1 MSTKKPVLAAVVGAC
16 LLFSMPALAAD
27 DVAAATDNTTE
38 QNTPNTPT
46 DNGELNNAPDTPLNE
61 EGQNQEEIPTPQQPS
76 QNKAGVAQVRD
87 KVLLYPANQTAIVN
101 EEKILMPAAPFIDRD
116 VTMVPLRFLT
126 QDVLKA
132 TVTWNQESKTVT
144 IISPEKTVTID
155 LANNTVLDGEAL
167 YEAPLPP
174 VEKDG
179 YTFVPLRL
187 LAEVFGCNV
196 SYDAATSGISI
207 LTPAR
212 EIIIPIAEFKQESTI
227 TAGQPLILYDYSYD
241 PAGNTITKREWKV
254 EKDGQLVTKT
264 DDLSKTFSYPQA
276 GTYQIS
282 LRVQNDKKVWSDWT
296 TQAVEILVN
305 EPPVITKFD
314 ATTTRLYPG
323 EDIDF
328 SYVAANEHWEEIT
341 QTRYTYTWKDEKG
354 VTQEVTEKPR
364 SFWYPGF
371 VTVSLQVKDAYGN
384 WSEPKSID
392 VQVYKKEVFSE
403 LAYKFQSVIPGEIY
417 LNHNNVNYNDYDAAE
432 ITSVSHQ
439 PVTLIA
445 SNNPEKV
452 SMTGILY
459 QDSASGDIRLRF
471 HHRNTATYKIN
482 IWAIARN
489 TSDHP
494 IQLTIKKKAQVGPWP
509 DVLQVGQQVVVNY
522 LQGEERPETITIQPG
537 EQYIINHGQ
546 RALAI
551 DDLVAGLI
559 DVSCAE
565 PLEFTICSVPDTMK
579 NPDVTQLVKLDKILT
594 HIRGTFANATIDMAV
609 TASGKEIE
617 KIIVGRED
625 AYDGYFLSGNDAM
638 TNTPTVNNGNRGV
651 LHHITITAE
660 EKVGVML
667 NPRGTM
673 FQGSLINFDGKLCYL
688 ANSGLLKG
696 NHNGIIIGTLEAGE
710 TKTLTYMAPSGSDSP
725 ILLMLIPE
733 KDW

>member
-1 MSTKKPVLAAVVGAC
+1 MSAKKTILTALVSAC
-16 LLFSMPALAAD
+16 LLFALPAWAEET
-27 DVAAATDNTTE
+27 TD
-38 QNTPNTPT
+38 TPNDTQT
-46 DNGELNNAPDTPLNE
+46 NTAANSETNNIPSDSENQQTEGADTV
-61 EGQNQEEIPTPQQPS
+61 TPQPS
-76 QNKAGVAQVRD
+76 ENKPNVIQIHD
-87 KVLLYPANQTAIVN
+87 KVILYPANTTATVN
-101 EEKILMPAAPFIDRD
+101 ADKILMAAAPYVDQD

-126 QDVLKA
+126 QDILKA
-132 TVTWNQESKTVT
+132 TVNWDQASKTVT
-144 IISPEKTVTID
+144 IISPDKTVTID
-155 LANNTVLDGEAL
+155 LTNNTVLDGEVL
-167 YEAPLPP
+167 YQAPLPP

-187 LAEVFGCNV
+187 LAEVFGCTV
-196 SYDAATSGISI
+196 SYDAVTKQITIVTPSREVI
-207 LTPAR
+207 L
-212 EIIIPIAEFKQESTI
+212 PIADFKQESTV
-227 TAGQPLILYDYSYD
+227 TAGQMLTLYDYSYD
-241 PAGNTITKREWKV
+241 PVGNAIIDREWKV
-254 EKDGQLVTKT
+254 EKDGELVTST
-264 DDLSKTFSYPQA
+264 HDLSKTFSYPPA
-276 GTYQIS
+276 GIYDIS
-282 LRVQNDKKVWSDWT
+282 LRVKNAKNVWSNWT
-296 TQAVEILVN
+296 TQTIEILVN
-305 EPPVITKFD
+305 EPPVITKFN

-328 SYVAANEHWEEIT
+328 SYTASNEHWEEIT

-354 VTQEVTEKPR
+354 ETQEVTEKPR

-371 VTVSLQVKDAYGN
+371 VTVALQVKDAYGN
-384 WSEPKSID
+384 WSEPQTLDI
-392 VQVYKKEVFSE
+392 QVYKREVFSE
-403 LAYKFQSVIPGEIY
+403 LAYKFQSVVPGEIY
-417 LNHNNVNYNDYDAAE
+417 LNHNNINYNNYPAAE
-432 ITSVSHQ
+432 ITDISHQ
-439 PVTLIA
+439 PVTLLA

-459 QDSASGDIRLRF
+459 QDSASGNIRLRF

-494 IQLTIKKKAQVGPWP
+494 ITLTIGKKAQVGPWP

-522 LQGEERPETITIQPG
+522 LQGEINSKTVTIQPG
-537 EQYIINHGQ
+537 EQYIINQGQ

-559 DVSCAE
+559 DVSCPE

-594 HIRGTFANATIDMAV
+594 HIRGTFANATINMSV

-617 KIIVGRED
+617 KIIIGRED
-625 AYDGYFLSGNDAM
+625 AYEGYYLQGNDAM
-638 TNTPTVNNGNRGV
+638 TNTPTFNNGNRGV

-660 EKVGVML
+660 KKVGVML

-673 FQGSLINFDGKLCYL
+673 FQGSLINFDGSLCYL

-696 NHNGIIIGTLEAGE
+696 SHNGVIIGTLEAGE

-725 ILLMLIPE
+725 ILIMLIPE
-733 KDW
+733 EDWES

>member
-1 MSTKKPVLAAVVGAC
+1 MHDQSKQR
-16 LLFSMPALAAD
+16 
-27 DVAAATDNTTE
+27 VAGIWKLVHTN
-38 QNTPNTPT
+38 
-46 DNGELNNAPDTPLNE
+46 L
-61 EGQNQEEIPTPQQPS
+61 QQIC
-76 QNKAGVAQVRD
+76 QH
-87 KVLLYPANQTAIVN
+87 
-101 EEKILMPAAPFIDRD
+101 
-116 VTMVPLRFLT
+116 
-126 QDVLKA
+126 
-132 TVTWNQESKTVT
+132 
-144 IISPEKTVTID
+144 
-155 LANNTVLDGEAL
+155 
-167 YEAPLPP
+167 
-174 VEKDG
+174 
-179 YTFVPLRL
+179 
-187 LAEVFGCNV
+187 AE
-196 SYDAATSGISI
+196 
-207 LTPAR
+207 
-212 EIIIPIAEFKQESTI
+212 
-227 TAGQPLILYDYSYD
+227 
-241 PAGNTITKREWKV
+241 
-254 EKDGQLVTKT
+254 
-264 DDLSKTFSYPQA
+264 
-276 GTYQIS
+276 
-282 LRVQNDKKVWSDWT
+282 
-296 TQAVEILVN
+296 
-305 EPPVITKFD
+305 
-314 ATTTRLYPG
+314 
-323 EDIDF
+323 
-328 SYVAANEHWEEIT
+328 
-341 QTRYTYTWKDEKG
+341 
-354 VTQEVTEKPR
+354 TQEVTEKPR

-392 VQVYKKEVFSE
+392 IQVYKREVFSE

-459 QDSASGDIRLRF
+459 QDNASGDIRLRF

-494 IQLTIKKKAQVGPWP
+494 IQLTVKKKSQVGPWP

-522 LQGEERPETITIQPG
+522 LQGEEHPETVTIQPG
-537 EQYIINHGQ
+537 EQYIINQGQ

-579 NPDVTQLVKLDKILT
+579 KPDVTQLVKLDKILT
-594 HIRGTFANATIDMAV
+594 HIRGTFADATIDMAV
-609 TASGKEIE
+609 TASGREIE

-625 AYDGYFLSGNDAM
+625 AYDGYYLQGNDAM
-638 TNTPTVNNGNRGV
+638 TNTPTFNNGNRGV

-673 FQGSLINFDGKLCYL
+673 FQGSLINFDDKLCYL

-696 NHNGIIIGTLEAGE
+696 SHNGIIIGTLEAGE

-725 ILLMLIPE
+725 ILIMLIPE